1 MKHHQVI
8 LEKLYQKGIK
18 IEKVDTQELLKQD
31 LDMEITHLWQ

>member
-1 MKHHQVI
+1 MKHQQVK